1 MTQSCSDGGADA
13 AQIGG
18 MILAS
23 SRGRRRGQDCGD
35 SQGGAGASRVRC
47 DAVAFCADARA
58 ALVVTPYDSA
68 ILDLGLPD
76 GDGISL
82 LSELRSDGNR
92 ILFLL
97 KNVLGLELGDG

>member
-1 MTQSCSDGGADA
+1 MRLLVVEDEARIAEILRA
-13 AQIGG
+13 A
-18 MILAS
+18 LA
-23 SRGRRRGQDCGD
+23 R
-35 SQGGAGASRVRC
+35 AGFVV

-97 KNVLGLELGDG
+97 KNVRGLELGDG